1 MIPITRRELVKAWT
15 ELRKASKSTIRANP
29 HRLLLFYAAE
39 CGLKAVYLKGANA
52 EVLDENTIDL
62 KSHDLNQV
70 MDKLRMGREY
80 RLPVSLN
87 LPGLRVQGALSP
99 RKCGSGSL
107 NQVWRYGSKCELP
120 VDDLQLEA
128 TLEKV
133 NEWIAG
139 ELR

>member
-15 ELRKASKSTIRANP
+15 ELTQASKSTNRANP

-39 CGLKAVYLKGANA
+39 CGLKAVYLKDNNI
-52 EVLDENTIDL
+52 EVFDEDSIDL
-62 KSHDLNQV
+62 KTHSLNDV
-70 MDKLRMGREY
+70 MDRLKMGKEY

-87 LPGLRVQGALSP
+87 LPHLRSAGKNQV

-107 NQVWRYGSKCELP
+107 NQVWRYGSKCEHP
-120 VDDLQLEA
+120 TDDMHLEA

-139 ELR
+139 EIR

>member
-1 MIPITRRELVKAWT
+1 MIPITRRELVKAWV
-15 ELRKASKSTIRANP
+15 ELRQASNAMNRANP

-39 CGLKAVYLKGANA
+39 CGLKAIYLKDNNA
-52 EVLDENTIDL
+52 DVLDEHTIGL

-70 MDKLRMGREY
+70 MDKLKMGKEY

-87 LPGLRVQGALSP
+87 LPQLRTAGGLSP

-107 NQVWRYGSKCELP
+107 NQVWRYGSKCEHP
-120 VDDLQLEA
+120 ADDTHLEA

-139 ELR
+139 EIR

>member
-1 MIPITRRELVKAWT
+1 MIPITRRELVKAWD
-15 ELRKASKSTIRANP
+15 ELRRASMTPNRANP

-39 CGLKAVYLKGANA
+39 CGLKAIYLKDNNA
-52 EVLDENTIDL
+52 EVLDEDTVGL

-70 MDKLRMGREY
+70 MDKLKMGKEY
-80 RLPVSLN
+80 RLPVNLN
-87 LPGLRVQGALSP
+87 LPQLRTAGKMQP

-107 NQVWRYGSKCELP
+107 NQVWRYGSKCEHP
-120 VDDLQLEA
+120 ADDAQLET

-139 ELR
+139 EIR

>member
-1 MIPITRRELVKAWT
+1 MVPITRRELVKAWG
-15 ELRKASKSTIRANP
+15 ELRQASKAVNRVNP

-39 CGLKAVYLKGANA
+39 CGLKAIYLRENNSD
-52 EVLDENTIDL
+52 VLDETTAGL
-62 KSHDLNQV
+62 KNHDLNQV
-70 MDKLRMGREY
+70 MDKLKMGKEY

-87 LPGLRVQGALSP
+87 LPQLRTAGGLSP

-107 NQVWRYGSKCELP
+107 NQVWRYGSKCEHP
-120 VDDLQLEA
+120 ADDTHLEA

-139 ELR
+139 EIR

>member
-1 MIPITRRELVKAWT
+1 MIPITRRELVKAWA
-15 ELRKASKSTIRANP
+15 ELRQASKAANRVNP

-39 CGLKAVYLKGANA
+39 CGLKAIYLKDNNA
-52 EVLDENTIDL
+52 EVLDEDTIGL

-70 MDKLRMGREY
+70 MDKLKMGKEF

-87 LPGLRVQGALSP
+87 LPQLRTAGKIQP

-107 NQVWRYGSKCELP
+107 NQVWRYGSKCEHP
-120 VDDLQLEA
+120 MDDTQLEA

-139 ELR
+139 EIR

>member
-1 MIPITRRELVKAWT
+1 MIPITRRELVKAWA
-15 ELRKASKSTIRANP
+15 ELRQASKTANRANP

-39 CGLKAVYLKGANA
+39 CGLKAIYLKDSNA
-52 EVLDENTIDL
+52 EVLDEDTIGL

-70 MDKLRMGREY
+70 MDKLKMGKEY

-87 LPGLRVQGALSP
+87 LPQLRTAGRIQP

-107 NQVWRYGSKCELP
+107 NQVWRYGSKCEHP
-120 VDDLQLEA
+120 MDDTQLEA

-139 ELR
+139 EIR